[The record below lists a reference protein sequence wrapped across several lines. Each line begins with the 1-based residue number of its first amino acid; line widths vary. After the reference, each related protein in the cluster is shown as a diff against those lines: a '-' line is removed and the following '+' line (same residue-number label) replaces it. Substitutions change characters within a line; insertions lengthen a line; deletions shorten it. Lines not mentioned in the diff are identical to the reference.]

1 VSASRAAISA
11 LAETV
16 MAGLVVFLGLIFFM
30 FQAGYQWRKWEE
42 ETRIE
47 RSRLNGANLWDSMI
61 FKL

>member
-1 VSASRAAISA
+1 
-11 LAETV
+11 